1 MREKKFKVE
10 QAFFALV
17 RAGLWENIMVNG
29 EGCTVNGSP
38 LTISDGVDW
47 NKVLDLAEEQSVVG
61 LLAAGIEVV
70 QGSWFKVH
78 GAQLVPKPIA
88 LQFIGR
94 VTQLEQKNQAMNY
107 FIGVTVEK
115 MREAGI
121 YTLLVKGQGV
131 AQCYDRPLWRAC
143 GDVDFFLSDDNY
155 EQAKAFLTPLASE
168 VETEYKGSKHLGMTI
183 DPWVVELHGRLYSG
197 LSARIDRELDAVQ
210 RETFEDGK
218 VRIWKDGETEV
229 PMLAVEND
237 VFYVFTHIL
246 QHFYKGGIGLRQI
259 CDWCRLLYT
268 YRESLDC
275 GLLESRIRRAGL
287 MSEWKAFYALASKYL
302 GLPELGNGSRL
313 MVHDSWFD
321 KKADRIMEFVLMSG
335 NFGHNR
341 DHSYFEK
348 YPYLVRKCV
357 SFGRRVGDLLN
368 HARIFPLNSLRFFPK
383 LMFDGVRSAVRGE
396 G

>member
-1 MREKKFKVE
+1 MDKNQ
-10 QAFFALV
+10 QAFFALL
-17 RAGLWENIMVNG
+17 RAGLWEKEVRLAPYG
-29 EGCTVNGSP
+29 EIDFSA
-38 LTISDGVDW
+38 
-47 NKVLDLAEEQSVVG
+47 VLDLAEEQSVVG
-61 LLAAGIEVV
+61 LLAAGIEHVV
-70 QGSWFKVH
+70 DG
-78 GAQLVPKPIA
+78 KPQKKDV

-94 VTQLEQKNQAMNY
+94 TVQLEQRNQAMNY
-107 FIGVTVEK
+107 FIGVMVEK

-131 AQCYDRPLWRAC
+131 AQCYERPLWRAC
-143 GDVDFFLSDDNY
+143 GDVDFFLDDENF
-155 EQAKAFLTPLASE
+155 ERAKGFLKPLAAS
-168 VETEYKGSKHLGMTI
+168 VEEEYVREKHLGMTI

-197 LSARIDRELDAVQ
+197 LSARIERELDAVQ

-229 PMLAVEND
+229 PLLAVEND

-268 YRESLDC
+268 YRESLDY

-287 MSEWKAFYALASKYL
+287 MTAWKAFYALAVFYL
-302 GLPELGNGSRL
+302 GLPFTVDGLLLDGEKELERYRQ
-313 MVHDSWFD
+313 
-321 KKADRIMEFVLMSG
+321 KADRIMEFVLMSG

-357 SFGRRVGDLLN
+357 SFGRRVGDLAR
-368 HARIFPLNSLRFFPK
+368 HARIFPFDSLRFFPAM
-383 LMFDGVRSAVRGE
+383 LVNGVRSAVNGE